1 MVFFRKLQ
9 ELSFISRGFSRFTW
23 HCPVQLALFCTVTS
37 LKVLLEIVFGPD
49 AKSLDADIF
58 PQYTIADLNCG
69 IIFIVLFSQ
78 EKALR

>member
-1 MVFFRKLQ
+1 MLCDFTNGFFQKIARVVFY
-9 ELSFISRGFSRFTW
+9 LSWLF
-23 HCPVQLALFCTVTS
+23 PVQLALFCTVTS